1 MITINL
7 TPRNQIKLLQ
17 FWLANSAIEQ
27 EMSKIVFVP
36 LTDEMVFERPELITG
51 PIMTY
56 KPVTSRKSNRSFSSK
71 ESFRTSGA
79 CLKGDMVNGFDI
91 VYDAHKPN
99 KKVQG

>member
-36 LTDEMVFERPELITG
+36 LTDEIVFEHPELITG
-51 PIMTY
+51 PITTY
-56 KPVTSRKSNRSFSSK
+56 KPAPSRKSNHFLNSK
-71 ESFRTSGA
+71 ESIRASGA
-79 CLKGDMVNGFDI
+79 YLEGDMVNGFDA
-91 VYDAHKPN
+91 VYAPREPN
-99 KKVQG
+99 KRVQS